1 MQLARR
7 SSIKP
12 ARGATREAAHQG
24 QTAQQ
29 DCLLH
34 SLKVLLPLVCV
45 CVCVC
50 VRVCHRFVPGE
61 PTTPVEKQKPVGPR
75 PEEIAAIKVSR
86 NCVECVH
93 CT

>member
-12 ARGATREAAHQG
+12 ARGATREAAYQE

-29 DCLLH
+29 DCL
-34 SLKVLLPLVCV
+34 SVAFIKSFVTIVVCV
-45 CVCVC
+45 CTCVH
-50 VRVCHRFVPGE
+50 VCHRFVPGE